1 MLGNGQGFST
11 TQPAFGFPAGGLGP
25 DNRLGLYI
33 ADTWKMFP
41 NFTVNL
47 GLRYDRDTGRTDSD
61 LPGLPFLNNLIP
73 TWPNLGAPIPNPNL
87 NFGPSL
93 GIAWDPWK
101 TGKTVIRAGIGLYY
115 ENVIW
120 NNVLFDRPLR
130 LPTGAFLQTPTAC
143 DNGQAFALP
152 GVSLIGGQAQC
163 GTPSNPIRIGDAGS
177 AIAQLQSEYQA
188 LVAVQSH
195 QSQSQLS
202 GELRERRCQLP
213 TWTVCSRLQDAAFD
227 PDQRRHSA
235 RVQPGRG
242 DQCGLRAQCDH
253 RPAAGGG
260 PKPHRRRA
268 VLQQAECA

>member
-1 MLGNGQGFST
+1 MFS
-11 TQPAFGFPAGGLGP
+11 
-25 DNRLGLYI
+25 
-33 ADTWKMFP
+33 

-101 TGKTVIRAGIGLYY
+101 YGKTAIRAGIGLYY

-143 DNGQAFALP
+143 D
-152 GVSLIGGQAQC
+152 
-163 GTPSNPIRIGDAGS
+163 
-177 AIAQLQSEYQA
+177 
-188 LVAVQSH
+188 
-195 QSQSQLS
+195 
-202 GELRERRCQLP
+202 
-213 TWTVCSRLQDAAFD
+213 SRTSFRA
-227 PDQRRHSA
+227 A
-235 RVQPGRG
+235 RVS
-242 DQCGLRAQCDH
+242 A
-253 RPAAGGG
+253 
-260 PKPHRRRA
+260 
-268 VLQQAECA
+268 